1 MKLLCYKDS
10 YIKRPNIVV
19 QTMLYVVI
27 VCLIRSRPIH
37 GIQMERIYEND
48 LKTVKYINY
57 YVKVNQPFIQSLI
70 NVGFYPVTLPNE
82 SELF

>member
-1 MKLLCYKDS
+1 
-10 YIKRPNIVV
+10 
-19 QTMLYVVI
+19 MLYVVI

-48 LKTVKYINY
+48 LKTVKHINY